1 MSAHLDA
8 LELEAALRRRMVD
21 FSSENLFTR
30 DPRLSD
36 IARRLW
42 SGPGAGGGLI
52 GEPWVEGAFP
62 SKSSEDTLTKLA
74 TDGNIDADLV
84 RQLNHEDRVPSARP
98 LYQHQSEA
106 VRAGR
111 TPAGSGR
118 PAFVVTAGTGA
129 GKTESFLLPTLD
141 DLYRHPGDGKSMRCL
156 ILYPMNALVNDQVE
170 RLRGWLRGQ
179 GKVRLFHFTSE
190 TPETEA
196 DAKRE
201 GVILEPGEE
210 LSFCRARQTARGLTS
225 PPQPV
230 PDVVVTN
237 YSMLEYMLCRPQ
249 DQVFFGRGLRC
260 VVLDE
265 AHLYAGTL
273 AAEITLLL
281 RRLYD
286 RCGLRPADVMQIA
299 TSATLGGTDDQLRR
313 FAATIFSRDVD
324 DVRLIRGEKT
334 RPALGELIPPATE
347 PKLADLAAPL
357 LTARTLEPDPMT
369 GRPRLVTDPAA
380 CADLGA
386 RLAALTAA
394 PASAEG
400 RPAALLADTLEHAPL
415 IHRAQ
420 EILAERERLR
430 LAELAKELWG
440 EEGPQALQAT
450 VNLLQVGA
458 AARRTPQEYPLVPHR
473 LHLTARA
480 PSGLTVC
487 LSSECTGPEG
497 DKLPPFGAIQAGGAA
512 KCVHCERAVL
522 ALYRCYNCGEW
533 LLAGVE
539 AKDSSVLVVPPPFA
553 DKYVL
558 LTPNV
563 EGALQRLP
571 AQEKPRRPGAETR
584 RLGSD
589 AVLRSEVEP
598 GTPVAA
604 VKRCPWCTASSSRI
618 KPFANTTSLP
628 LSIFAEAALAE
639 TPVYPTLDNVYRPAK
654 GRRLLAFSDSRQE
667 AARLG
672 PRLTQQHE
680 DQVARAL
687 ILRSLG
693 ESVSDEARTQI
704 RADIIKYSAMP
715 GMSTAVEALRAQ
727 LEEGMPRWRGV
738 LSEQKGLDQLLDY
751 EGAAKHR
758 AVYRVEEKTR
768 PWNQADW
775 EKNHAAVKTEAGRL
789 LGVEFATLP
798 VTAISLE
805 KLGLAEVVYPKVEDL
820 TLPAT
825 LAGTLPGAV
834 ADQLRDC
841 WADFLRAILDT
852 MRIEGLVT
860 LGDKLDRDG
869 TVSEMPLGYWL
880 SRDSDG
886 RRMKSILGKSDDN
899 RRRKFA
905 ANVLRRAGVP
915 SDDTL
920 DGVSV
925 EALRAAF
932 DQLAQNAGAALP
944 WLECAAAR
952 QTFDGTPVPAVR
964 LVFEKLAVRRCGD
977 VYECATTGHLWPRSV
992 FGCAPEDGCDGG
1004 LRPVTQADLDTRP
1017 RFARQRREYRES
1029 ALFQMAL
1036 WAEEHSAQLSPAEN
1050 RRLQDLFKAGLRNIL
1065 SATTTLELGIDIGGL
1080 TAVLMGNV
1088 PPGKANYLQRAG
1100 RAGRR
1105 ADGSSAVLTFAKQRP
1120 YDLAVFANFGAFLGA
1135 SLRAPVVLLDRERI
1149 GLRHLHSWLLGGYF
1163 LEFARKDRTGAMN
1176 AFGKMG
1182 EFCGRPFVGYWDQEH
1197 PDPPQLPAGP
1207 RRNDEF
1213 VAYLLRMRDRP
1224 EDQERASVAALLAG
1238 TPLVERLSDWAGLL
1252 DAVTAALN
1260 ASLKEWNDD
1269 FDALHKAWAD
1279 AAEVR
1284 PVTAASRRQ
1293 ANAIGY
1299 QIRLLWNLTVIE
1311 ALSDQ
1316 QFLPSY
1322 GFPIGV
1328 HRLQVLDKDEKTG
1341 RVREEDQYRLERD
1354 GVLAIGEY
1362 VPGSRLLAGGKVI
1375 TSRGLIKSWQGET
1388 SPGQT
1393 GRLCV
1398 CTNNHHFYGLAGA
1411 PEACPVCGETGRERP
1426 DETLLLVK
1434 HGFSTAAWE
1443 PPVRGT
1449 EVERIYS
1456 AEPMSLAFRD
1466 EGGSNLLRRSNFHG
1480 IRNFD
1485 LTYRPDG
1492 ELLVVNRGEYDRGF
1506 AVCLRCGYAD
1516 SEWNKNRTVGLETL
1530 PGGFDSHAPLRDDDP
1545 RHTCRKQGEPCPP
1558 VHRFQVLGA
1567 RQVTDALLAEFGF
1580 IGPDATNAA
1589 LVQTLGYALLRGG
1602 CRVLGLDSREM
1613 GLLSVPTGK
1622 DGSEWGVVLYDNVP
1636 GGAGHVRQLL
1646 DCPGDW
1652 LTEARRVLYVS
1663 EAHHRRCDAACLEC
1677 LLSFDT
1683 QNAYSRFGFVRREAL
1698 RRLDAALENRLE

>member
-1 MSAHLDA
+1 
-8 LELEAALRRRMVD
+8 MVD

-30 DPRLSD
+30 DRHLSD
-36 IARRLW
+36 IARGIW
-42 SGPGAGGGLI
+42 CGPGTTGGLI

-62 SKSSEDTLTKLA
+62 SQLSEHTLASLVA
-74 TDGNIDADLV
+74 TGQYDADLAN
-84 RQLNHEDRVPSARP
+84 QLDHGDRVPSSSPDGRSRP
-98 LYQHQSEA
+98 LYKHQYEA
-106 VRAGR
+106 VIVGR
-111 TPAGSGR
+111 MPKGSGR
-118 PAFVVTAGTGA
+118 SAFVVTAGTGA
-129 GKTESFLLPTLD
+129 GKTESFLLPMLD

-170 RLRGWLRGQ
+170 RVRLWLRGQ
-179 GKVRLFHFTSE
+179 GRVRLFHFTSE

-196 DAKRE
+196 EAQRE

-210 LSFCRARQTARGLTS
+210 LSFCRARQTARGLTD
-225 PPQPV
+225 PPQPI
-230 PDVVVTN
+230 PDIVVTN

-299 TSATLGGTDDQLRR
+299 TSATLGGTDDQLRQ
-313 FAATIFSRDVD
+313 FAATVFSREVGDVA
-324 DVRLIRGEKT
+324 LIRGQKT
-334 RPALGELIPPATE
+334 RPPLSEIIAPATA
-347 PKLADLAAPL
+347 PTTTDLAAPL
-357 LTARTLEPDPMT
+357 VAAKTLEPDPAT
-369 GRPRLVTDPAA
+369 GKPRLVTDAAA
-380 CADLGA
+380 CAALRS
-386 RLAALTAA
+386 RLTALTAA
-394 PASAEG
+394 AASG
-400 RPAALLADTLEHAPL
+400 QDRPAALLADMLSHAPL
-415 IHRAQ
+415 IHRLQ
-420 EILAERERLR
+420 DILADRERLQ
-430 LAELAKELWG
+430 LADLAHELWG
-440 EEGPQALQAT
+440 EKSHEALQAT

-458 AARRTPQEYPLVPHR
+458 AARQTPQDYPLVPHR

-487 LSSECTGPEG
+487 LNPECTGPADEMLPAD
-497 DKLPPFGAIQAGGAA
+497 DKHPKFGAVQAGGTT

-539 AKDSSVLVVPPPFA
+539 TKDSSVLAVPPPFA
-553 DKYVL
+553 ERYTL
-558 LTPNV
+558 LTPRV
-563 EGALQRLP
+563 EEAVRRL
-571 AQEKPRRPGAETR
+571 ASAAEPCK
-584 RLGSD
+584 LGSD
-589 AVLRSEVEP
+589 AVLRSEVES
-598 GTPVAA
+598 GTPVAK
-604 VKRCPWCTASSSRI
+604 VPRCPSCTANARRI
-618 KPFANTTSLP
+618 KPFANATSLP
-628 LSIFAEAALAE
+628 LSIFAEAALGE

-680 DQVARAL
+680 EQVARAL
-687 ILRSLG
+687 ILQALG
-693 ESVSDEARTQI
+693 EPMTEAARNQV
-704 RADIIKYSAMP
+704 RADIAKYSAMP
-715 GMSTAVEALRAQ
+715 GMSATVDVLRAQ
-727 LEEGMPRWRGV
+727 LEDGMPRWRGL
-738 LSEQKGLDQLLDY
+738 LSEQKGLDQLLDH
-751 EGAAKHR
+751 EGAAKQR
-758 AVYRVEEKTR
+758 AVYRVEEKSR
-768 PWNQADW
+768 QWDQSDW
-775 EKNHAAVKTEAGRL
+775 EKNYTAVKGQVFRL
-789 LGVEFATLP
+789 LAVEFATLP

-820 TLPAT
+820 ALPPT
-825 LAGTLPGAV
+825 FAGTLPDAV
-834 ADQLRDC
+834 ADKLRGC
-841 WADFLRAILDT
+841 WADILRAILDT
-852 MRIEGLVT
+852 MRIEGLIT

-869 TVSEMPLGYWL
+869 TVAEMPLGYWL

-886 RRMKSILGKSDDN
+886 RRIKPILGKSDDN

-905 ANVLRRAGVP
+905 ANVLRCAGVP
-915 SDDTL
+915 AADSL
-920 DGVSV
+920 DGLAV

-932 DQLAQNAGAALP
+932 DQLTHNAGAALP
-944 WLECAAAR
+944 WLEYDANR
-952 QTFDGTPVPAVR
+952 QTFDGTPVPAIR
-964 LVFEKLAVRRCGD
+964 LVFEKLAVRRLGD
-977 VYECATTGHLWPRSV
+977 VYECARTGHLWPRSV
-992 FGCAPEDGCDGG
+992 LGCAPEDGCDGG
-1004 LRPVTQADLDTRP
+1004 LRPVTQADLDNRA

-1029 ALFQMAL
+1029 GLFHMAL

-1080 TAVLMGNV
+1080 TAVLLGNV

-1120 YDLAVFANFGAFLGA
+1120 YDLAVFADFGAFLGA
-1135 SLRAPVVLLDRERI
+1135 NLRAPEVLLERERI

-1163 LEFARKDRTGAMN
+1163 LEFAFKDRTGAMN

-1182 EFCGRPFVGYWDQEH
+1182 EFCGRPSVLYWEKEV
-1197 PDPPQLPAGP
+1197 PDPPQRPAGL

-1213 VAYLLRMRDRP
+1213 VNYLLRLRDRP
-1224 EDQERASVAALLAG
+1224 EEEERAAVAGLLAG
-1238 TPLVERLSDWAGLL
+1238 TPLTDRLIDWSGLL
-1252 DAVTAALN
+1252 GEVITTFNAALT
-1260 ASLKEWNDD
+1260 EWNDD
-1269 FDALHKAWAD
+1269 FQALYDAWM
-1279 AAEVR
+1279 EVATVQ
-1284 PVTAASRRQ
+1284 PVAAASRRQ

-1375 TSRGLIKSWQGET
+1375 TSRGLIKSWHGET

-1398 CTNNHHFYGLAGA
+1398 CTNNHRFYGLAGA
-1411 PEACPVCGETGRERP
+1411 PEACPVCGETGRDRP

-1449 EVERIYS
+1449 DVERIYS
-1456 AEPMSLAFRD
+1456 AEPMSLAFRGKD
-1466 EGGSNLLRRSNFHG
+1466 ALDLEKHSNFYG

-1485 LTYRPDG
+1485 LTYRADG
-1492 ELLVVNRGEYDRGF
+1492 ELLVVNRGQYDCGF

-1516 SEWNKNRTVGLETL
+1516 SEWNKRRATGLDTL
-1530 PGGFDSHAPLRDDDP
+1530 PSGFPSHAPLRDDDS
-1545 RHTCRKQGEPCPP
+1545 RHTCRKKGEQCPP

-1580 IGPDATNAA
+1580 LGPDATNPA
-1589 LVQTLGYALLRGG
+1589 LAQSLGYALLRGG

-1613 GLLSVPTGK
+1613 GLLAVPTGN

-1636 GGAGHVRQLL
+1636 GGAGHVQQLL
-1646 DCPGDW
+1646 QCPDDW
-1652 LTEARRVLYVS
+1652 LTEARGVLYVS
-1663 EAHHRRCDAACLEC
+1663 EAHQRRCDTACLEC

-1698 RRLDAALENRLE
+1698 RRLDAALENRWG

>member
-1 MSAHLDA
+1 MSSHLDA

-30 DPRLSD
+30 DSHLSE

-42 SGPGAGGGLI
+42 SGPGATGGLI

-62 SKSSEDTLTKLA
+62 SLASEHTLASLA
-74 TDGNIDADLV
+74 ASGRFDPDLA
-84 RQLNHEDRVPSARP
+84 RQLDHEDRVPSSRQ
-98 LYQHQSEA
+98 LYKHQAEA
-106 VRAGR
+106 VTAGR

-118 PAFVVTAGTGA
+118 PTFVVTASTGA
-129 GKTESFLLPTLD
+129 GKTESFLLPVLD
-141 DLYRHPGDGKSMRCL
+141 DLYRYPGDGKSMRCL

-170 RLRGWLRGQ
+170 RVRGWLRGQ
-179 GKVRLFHFTSE
+179 GKVRLFYFTSE

-196 DAKRE
+196 DARGE
-201 GVILEPGEE
+201 GIILEPGEE
-210 LSFCRARQTARGLTS
+210 GSFCRARQTARGLTD

-230 PDVVVTN
+230 PDIVITN

-249 DQVFFGRGLRC
+249 DQVFFGPGLRC

-286 RCGLRPADVMQIA
+286 RCGLRPNDVMQIA
-299 TSATLGGTDDQLRR
+299 TSATLGGTDDQLRD
-313 FAATIFSRDVD
+313 FAAMIFSRDVG
-324 DVRLIRGEKT
+324 DVALIRGEKT
-334 RPALGELIPPATE
+334 RPALGEVVPPSKA
-347 PKLADLAAPL
+347 PMPVDLAAPP
-357 LTARTLEPDPMT
+357 LTAKTLEPDPTT
-369 GRPRLVTDPAA
+369 GGPRLVTDPAA
-380 CADLGA
+380 CAGLRA

-394 PASAEG
+394 GASAED
-400 RPAALLADTLEHAPL
+400 RPAALLADTLAHAPL

-430 LAELAKELWG
+430 LAELAQELWG
-440 EEGPQALQAT
+440 EESQQALQAT

-458 AARRTPQEYPLVPHR
+458 AARRAPQAYPLVPHR

-480 PSGLTVC
+480 PSGLSVC
-487 LSSECTGPEG
+487 LSRECTGPP
-497 DKLPPFGAIQAGGAA
+497 DNFLPPFGTVQAGGAA
-512 KCVHCERAVL
+512 KCAHCERAVL

-533 LLAGVE
+533 LLAGAE
-539 AKDSSVLVVPPPFA
+539 GKDSSALAVPPPFA
-553 DKYVL
+553 EKYAL
-558 LTPNV
+558 LTPRV
-563 EGALQRLP
+563 EEALQRLRSE
-571 AQEKPRRPGAETR
+571 AKPR

-598 GTPVAA
+598 GTPV
-604 VKRCPWCTASSSRI
+604 VVVPRCPYCTATVGRV
-618 KPFANTTSLP
+618 KPFANRTSLP
-628 LSIFAEAALAE
+628 LSIFAEAILAE

-672 PRLTQQHE
+672 PRLTNQHE
-680 DQVARAL
+680 EQVARAL
-687 ILRSLG
+687 IIQALG
-693 ESVSDEARTQI
+693 EPMSEADRNQI
-704 RADIIKYSAMP
+704 RSAIDALSAIP
-715 GMSTAVEALRAQ
+715 GMSANVDALRAQ
-727 LEEGMPRWRGV
+727 LEDGTSRWRGL
-738 LSEQKGLDQLLDY
+738 LSDQRGLDQLLDH

-758 AVYRVEEKTR
+758 AVYRAEDKTR
-768 PWNQADW
+768 PWDQTDW
-775 EKNHAAVKTEAGRL
+775 EKNHAAVKKEAARL
-789 LGVEFATLP
+789 LAAEFATLP

-805 KLGLAEVVYPKVEDL
+805 KLGLAEVVYPNVQDL
-820 TLPAT
+820 TLPPR
-825 LAGTLPGAV
+825 LAGTLPDAV
-834 ADQLRDC
+834 ADKLRGC
-841 WADFLRAILDT
+841 WADFLRALLDT
-852 MRIEGLVT
+852 MRVEGLIT
-860 LGDKLDRDG
+860 AGDKLDRDG
-869 TVSEMPLGYWL
+869 TVAEMPLGYWL

-886 RRMKSILGKSDDN
+886 RRMKSILGKSEDN

-905 ANVLRRAGVP
+905 AGVLRCAGVP
-915 SDDTL
+915 ADEAL
-920 DGVSV
+920 DGLAV
-925 EALRAAF
+925 EMLRAAF
-932 DQLAQNAGAALP
+932 DQLVQNAGAALP
-944 WLECAAAR
+944 WLEHDANR
-952 QTFDGTPVPAVR
+952 QTFDGTPVPAIR
-964 LVFEKLAVRRCGD
+964 LVFDKLALRRPGD

-992 FGCAPEDGCDGG
+992 LGCAPEDGCDGG
-1004 LRPVTQADLDTRP
+1004 LRPITQADLDNRP
-1017 RFARQRREYRES
+1017 RFARQRGEYRES
-1029 ALFQMAL
+1029 ALFRMAL

-1050 RRLQDLFKAGLRNIL
+1050 RRLQDLFKAGLRNVL

-1080 TAVLMGNV
+1080 TAVLLGNV

-1105 ADGSSAVLTFAKQRP
+1105 ADGSAAVLTFAKPRP
-1120 YDLAVFANFGAFLGA
+1120 YDMAVFANFGSFLSA
-1135 SLRAPVVLLDRERI
+1135 NLRAPVVLLDRDRI

-1163 LEFARKDRTGAMN
+1163 LEFAHKDRTGAMN

-1182 EFCGRPFVGYWDQEH
+1182 EFCGRPFVGYWDKEQA
-1197 PDPPQLPAGP
+1197 DPPRRPEGP

-1213 VAYLLRMRDRP
+1213 VHYLIRLR
-1224 EDQERASVAALLAG
+1224 DQPQEHERAAVASLLAR
-1238 TPLVERLSDWAGLL
+1238 TPLADRVADWAGLF
-1252 DAVTAALN
+1252 DEVIAALN
-1260 ASLKEWNDD
+1260 AALAEWNSD
-1269 FDALHKAWAD
+1269 FQALYEAWLE
-1279 AAEVR
+1279 AASVQ
-1284 PVTAASRRQ
+1284 PVNSASRRQ

-1341 RVREEDQYRLERD
+1341 RVREEDQYRLERG

-1375 TSRGLIKSWQGET
+1375 TSRGMIKSWQGET

-1398 CTNNHHFYGLAGA
+1398 CTNKHRFYGLAGA
-1411 PEACPVCGETGRERP
+1411 PAACPVCGESGRYQP

-1456 AEPMSLAFRD
+1456 AEPMSLAFRGD
-1466 EGGSNLLRRSNFHG
+1466 GGPNLLRRSGFHG

-1492 ELLVVNRGEYDRGF
+1492 ELLVVNRGEHDRGF

-1516 SEWNKNRTVGLETL
+1516 SEWNKRRATGLETL
-1530 PGGFDSHAPLRDDDP
+1530 PRGFDSHAPLRDDDP
-1545 RHTCRKQGEPCPP
+1545 RHTCRKKDEQCPP

-1580 IGPDATNAA
+1580 LGPDATNAA
-1589 LVQTLGYALLRGG
+1589 LVQSLGYALLRGG

-1613 GLLSVPTGK
+1613 GLLAVPTGN

-1646 DCPGDW
+1646 ECPDEW
-1652 LTEARRVLYVS
+1652 LTEVRRVLHVS
-1663 EAHHRRCDAACLEC
+1663 EAHHRRCDTACLEC

-1683 QNAYSRFGFVRREAL
+1683 QDAYSRFGFVRREAL
-1698 RRLDAALENRLE
+1698 RRLDAAVESRWE

>member
-1 MSAHLDA
+1 MSSHLDA
-8 LELEAALRRRMVD
+8 LELETALRRRMVD
-21 FSSENLFTR
+21 FSAENLFTR
-30 DPRLSD
+30 DTRLSD
-36 IARRLW
+36 IARRIW
-42 SGPGAGGGLI
+42 SGPGAAGGLI

-62 SKSSEDTLTKLA
+62 SLSSTRTLVSLA
-74 TDGNIDADLV
+74 ASGQFDGDLAS
-84 RQLNHEDRVPSARP
+84 QLDHEDRVPSSRP
-98 LYQHQSEA
+98 LYKHQVEA
-106 VRAGR
+106 VTAGR
-111 TPAGSGR
+111 TPAAGGR

-129 GKTESFLLPTLD
+129 GKTESFLLPMLD
-141 DLYRHPGDGKSMRCL
+141 DLYRHKGDGKSMRCL

-170 RLRGWLRGQ
+170 RVRGWLRGQ
-179 GKVRLFHFTSE
+179 GRVRLFHFTSE

-196 DAKRE
+196 DAHRE

-210 LSFCRARQTARGLTS
+210 YSFCRARETARGLTD

-230 PDVVVTN
+230 PDIVVTN

-249 DQVFFGRGLRC
+249 DQVFFGTALRC

-286 RCGLRPADVMQIA
+286 RCGLRPNEVMQIA
-299 TSATLGGTDDQLRR
+299 TSATLGGTDDQLRQ
-313 FAATIFSRDVD
+313 FAGTIFSREVADVA
-324 DVRLIRGEKT
+324 LIRGEKT
-334 RPALGELIPPATE
+334 KPTLGEVIPPILA
-347 PKLADLAAPL
+347 PMLADLTAPP
-357 LTARTLEPDPMT
+357 LTTKTLEPNPTT
-369 GRPRLVTDPAA
+369 GRPQLVTDAA
-380 CADLGA
+380 VCAALRS

-394 PASAEG
+394 PPSAEV
-400 RPAALLADTLEHAPL
+400 RPAALLADTLAHAPL
-415 IHRAQ
+415 IHKTQ
-420 EILAERERLR
+420 TILADRERLP
-430 LAELAKELWG
+430 LAELAKEVWG
-440 EEGPQALQAT
+440 ENSPDAT
-450 VNLLQVGA
+450 RAMVNLLQIAA

-473 LHLTARA
+473 LHLMARA

-487 LSSECTGPEG
+487 LSPECTGPA
-497 DKLPPFGAIQAGGAA
+497 DNILRPFGAVQAGGAA

-522 ALYRCYNCGEW
+522 ALYRCYNCGDW

-539 AKDSSVLVVPPPFA
+539 AMDSSVLVVPPPFA
-553 DKYVL
+553 EKYTL
-558 LTPNV
+558 LTPRV
-563 EGALQRLP
+563 EEAMQRLP
-571 AQEKPRRPGAETR
+571 SEAQPR

-598 GTPVAA
+598 GMPVA
-604 VKRCPWCTASSSRI
+604 VVPRCPCCTATASRI
-618 KPFANTTSLP
+618 KPFANASSLP
-628 LSIFAEAALAE
+628 LSIFAEAVLAE

-672 PRLTQQHE
+672 PRLTKQHE
-680 DQVARAL
+680 EQVARTL
-687 ILRSLG
+687 ILQALG
-693 ESVSDEARTQI
+693 EPMSEADKNEL
-704 RADIIKYSAMP
+704 RADIAKYSAKP
-715 GMSTAVEALRAQ
+715 GKSALVDELRAQ
-727 LEEGMPRWRGV
+727 LEDGVPRWRS
-738 LSEQKGLDQLLDY
+738 LLNEQKGLEQLLDY

-758 AVYRVEEKTR
+758 AVYRTEKTTR
-768 PWNQADW
+768 PWDQTDW
-775 EKNHAAVKTEAGRL
+775 DKNHNSVKKEVDRL
-789 LGVEFATLP
+789 LAGEFATLG

-805 KLGLAEVVYPKVEDL
+805 KLGFAEVMYPKVEDL
-820 TLPAT
+820 ALPPL
-825 LAGTLPGAV
+825 LAGALPDAV
-834 ADQLRDC
+834 ADKLRSC
-841 WADFLRAILDT
+841 WTDFLRALLDT
-852 MRIEGLVT
+852 MRIEGLITV
-860 LGDKLDRDG
+860 GEQLDWDG
-869 TVSEMPLGYWL
+869 TVAEMPLGFWL
-880 SRDSDG
+880 SQDSDG
-886 RRMKSILGKSDDN
+886 RRMKSILGKSEDN

-905 ANVLRRAGVP
+905 ANVLRCAGVP
-915 SDDTL
+915 AVDL
-920 DGVSV
+920 DRLAVVMLRGV
-925 EALRAAF
+925 F
-932 DQLAQNAGAALP
+932 DQLRENAGALLP
-944 WLECAAAR
+944 WLEHDANR
-952 QTFDGTPVPAVR
+952 QTFDGSPVPGIR
-964 LVFEKLAVRRCGD
+964 LVFDKLAIRRPGD
-977 VYECATTGHLWPRSV
+977 MFECATTGHLWPRSV
-992 FGCAPEDGCDGG
+992 LGCAPEDGCDGG
-1004 LRPVTQADLDTRP
+1004 LRSVVQCDLDNRP

-1029 ALFQMAL
+1029 SLFRMAL

-1050 RRLQDLFKAGLRNIL
+1050 RRLQDLFKAGLRNVL

-1080 TAVLMGNV
+1080 TAVLLGNV

-1105 ADGSSAVLTFAKQRP
+1105 ADGSSAVLTFAKSRP
-1120 YDLAVFANFGAFLGA
+1120 YDIAVFGNFGSFLSA
-1135 SLRAPVVLLDRERI
+1135 NLRAPVVLLDRDRI
-1149 GLRHLHSWLLGGYF
+1149 GQRHLHSWLLGGFF
-1163 LEFARKDRTGAMN
+1163 LEFAHKDRTGAMN

-1182 EFCGRPFVGYWDQEH
+1182 EFCGRPFVGYWDKDH
-1197 PDPPQLPAGP
+1197 ADPPVRPPGT

-1213 VAYLLRMRDRP
+1213 VHFLLRLRDQP
-1224 EDQERASVAALLAG
+1224 ENDEHVAVDALLVG
-1238 TPLVERLSDWAGLL
+1238 TPLTDRIADWKGLFDEVIGTL
-1252 DAVTAALN
+1252 NAALTEWSSDFQALYDAWMEA
-1260 ASLKEWNDD
+1260 ASM
-1269 FDALHKAWAD
+1269 
-1279 AAEVR
+1279 R

-1341 RVREEDQYRLERD
+1341 RVREEDQYRLERS

-1375 TSRGLIKSWQGET
+1375 TSRGLIKSWQGED

-1398 CTNNHHFYGLAGA
+1398 CTNNHRFYGLAGA
-1411 PEACPVCGETGRERP
+1411 PLACPVCSEAGRNQP

-1449 EVERIYS
+1449 EVDRIYS
-1456 AEPMSLAFRD
+1456 AEPMSLAFRGD
-1466 EGGSNLLRRSNFHG
+1466 GGSGLLTRSNFHG

-1516 SEWNKNRTVGLETL
+1516 SEWNKRRVAGLETL
-1530 PGGFDSHAPLRDDDP
+1530 PGGFDSHTPLRDDDP
-1545 RHTCRKQGEPCPP
+1545 RHTCRKKGEPCPP

-1567 RQVTDALLAEFGF
+1567 RQVTDALLAQFGF
-1580 IGPDATNAA
+1580 LGPDATNAT
-1589 LVQTLGYALLRGG
+1589 LVQSLGYALLRGG

-1613 GLLSVPTGK
+1613 GLLAVPAGN

-1646 DCPGDW
+1646 ECPEEW
-1652 LTEARRVLYVS
+1652 LTNSREVLFVS
-1663 EAHHRRCDAACLEC
+1663 ETHHRRCDTACLEC

-1683 QNAYSRFGFVRREAL
+1683 QNAYSRFGFDRREAL
-1698 RRLDAALENRLE
+1698 RRLEVALENRWE

>member
-1 MSAHLDA
+1 
-8 LELEAALRRRMVD
+8 MVD

-30 DPRLSD
+30 DPHLSD
-36 IARRLW
+36 IARRIW
-42 SGPGAGGGLI
+42 NGPGAAGGLI

-62 SKSSEDTLTKLA
+62 SLSSEHTLASLA
-74 TDGNIDADLV
+74 ASGRFDADLT
-84 RQLNHEDRVPSARP
+84 RQLDHGDRVPSSRL
-98 LYQHQSEA
+98 LYKHQYEA
-106 VRAGR
+106 VTAGR
-111 TPAGSGR
+111 ALGGSGR
-118 PAFVVTAGTGA
+118 PAFVITAGTGA
-129 GKTESFLLPTLD
+129 GKTESFLLPMLD
-141 DLYRHPGDGKSMRCL
+141 DLYCHPGDGKSMRCL

-170 RLRGWLRGQ
+170 RVRAWLRGQ
-179 GKVRLFHFTSE
+179 GKVRVFYFTSE

-196 DAKRE
+196 DARRE

-210 LSFCRARQTARGLTS
+210 HSFCRARQTARGLTD

-249 DQVFFGRGLRC
+249 DQVFFGPGLRC

-286 RCGLRPADVMQIA
+286 RCGLRPEDVMQIA
-299 TSATLGGTDDQLRR
+299 TSATLGGADDQLRQ
-313 FAATIFSRDVD
+313 FAATIFTRYIGDVA
-324 DVRLIRGEKT
+324 LIRGEKT
-334 RPALGELIPPATE
+334 RPPLGEIIPPARA
-347 PKLADLAAPL
+347 PMPADFATPL
-357 LTARTLEPDPMT
+357 LTAKTLEPDPAT
-369 GRPRLVTDPAA
+369 GKPRLVTDPHA
-380 CADLGA
+380 CAELQS
-386 RLAALTAA
+386 RLAALTAV
-394 PASAEG
+394 PASTED
-400 RPAALLADTLEHAPL
+400 RPAALLAHTLAHAPL
-415 IHRAQ
+415 IHRTQ
-420 EILAERERLR
+420 EILDGRERLR
-430 LAELAKELWG
+430 LAELVHELWG
-440 EEGPQALQAT
+440 EESEQTLHAT

-458 AARRTPQEYPLVPHR
+458 AARRSPHDYPLVPHR

-480 PSGLTVC
+480 PSGMTVC
-487 LSSECTGPEG
+487 LSPECTGSSS
-497 DKLPPFGAIQAGGAA
+497 DLLSPFGAVQAGGAA
-512 KCVHCERAVL
+512 RCVHCERAVL

-539 AKDSSVLVVPPPFA
+539 AEDSPVLTVPPPFA
-553 DKYVL
+553 EKYTL
-558 LTPNV
+558 LTPCV
-563 EGALQRLP
+563 EEAMRRLP
-571 AQEKPRRPGAETR
+571 SDVMPR

-589 AVLRSEVEP
+589 AVLRSEIEP
-598 GTPVAA
+598 GTLVA
-604 VKRCPWCTASSSRI
+604 VTPRCPCCTAIRSRV
-618 KPFANTTSLP
+618 KPFANATSLP
-628 LSIFAEAALAE
+628 LSIFAEATLAE
-639 TPVYPTLDNVYRPAK
+639 TPVYPTLDSVYRPAK

-672 PRLTQQHE
+672 PRLTKQHE
-680 DQVARAL
+680 GQVARAL

-693 ESVSDEARTQI
+693 EPMSEVARSQI
-704 RADIIKYSAMP
+704 LASIATLSAIP
-715 GMSTAVEALRAQ
+715 GMSTTVDGLRAQ
-727 LEEGMPRWRGV
+727 LEGGMPRWCGLLR
-738 LSEQKGLDQLLDY
+738 EQKGLDQLLDP

-758 AVYRVEEKTR
+758 AVYRVEENTR
-768 PWNQADW
+768 PWDQTDW
-775 EKNHAAVKTEAGRL
+775 NANHEAVKKEARRL
-789 LGVEFATLP
+789 LAVEFATLP

-805 KLGLAEVVYPKVEDL
+805 KIGLAEVVYTKVEDL
-820 TLPAT
+820 TLPPT
-825 LAGTLPGAV
+825 LAGALPDAV
-834 ADQLRDC
+834 ADKLRGS
-841 WADFLRAILDT
+841 WADFLQAILDT
-852 MRIEGLVT
+852 LRVEGLITV
-860 LGDKLDRDG
+860 GDKLDWDG
-869 TVSEMPLGYWL
+869 TIAEMPLGYWL

-886 RRMKSILGKSDDN
+886 RRLKSILGKSDDN

-905 ANVLRRAGVP
+905 ANVLRCAGVP
-915 SDDTL
+915 ADDAL
-920 DGVSV
+920 DGLAV
-925 EALRAAF
+925 EALRTAF
-932 DQLAQNAGAALP
+932 DQLTQNAGTVLP
-944 WLECAAAR
+944 WLERDANR
-952 QTFDGTPVPAVR
+952 QTFDGMPVPGIR
-964 LVFEKLAVRRCGD
+964 LVFEKLAVRCPGD
-977 VYECATTGHLWPRSV
+977 MYECPTTGHLWPRSV
-992 FGCAPEDGCDGG
+992 LGCAPEDGCDGG
-1004 LRPVTQADLDTRP
+1004 LRPITQADLDNRP

-1029 ALFQMAL
+1029 VLFRMAL

-1080 TAVLMGNV
+1080 TAVLLGNV

-1120 YDLAVFANFGAFLGA
+1120 YDMAVFANFGGFLGA
-1135 SLRAPVVLLDRERI
+1135 SLRAPVVLLERERI

-1163 LEFARKDRTGAMN
+1163 LEFAHKDRTGAMS

-1182 EFCGRPFVGYWDQEH
+1182 EFCGRPLVDYWDKEQVS
-1197 PDPPQLPAGP
+1197 PPSRLAGL

-1213 VAYLLRMRDRP
+1213 VHYLLRLRDQP
-1224 EDQERASVAALLAG
+1224 EDDKRAAVDALLAG
-1238 TPLVERLSDWAGLL
+1238 TPLIDRLADWAGLFDEVIATL
-1252 DAVTAALN
+1252 NAAL
-1260 ASLKEWNDD
+1260 AEWNYD
-1269 FDALHKAWAD
+1269 FQSLYDAWLE
-1279 AAEVR
+1279 AASVQ

-1299 QIRLLWNLTVIE
+1299 QLRLLWNLTVIE
-1311 ALSDQ
+1311 SLSDQ

-1341 RVREEDQYRLERD
+1341 RVREEDQYRLERAS
-1354 GVLAIGEY
+1354 VLAIGEY

-1398 CTNNHHFYGLAGA
+1398 CINKHRFYGLAGA
-1411 PEACPVCGETGRERP
+1411 PTACPVCGETARQQP

-1456 AEPMSLAFRD
+1456 AEPMSLAFRG
-1466 EGGSNLLRRSNFHG
+1466 EGASNLLRRSNFHG

-1485 LTYRPDG
+1485 LKYRPDG
-1492 ELLVVNRGEYDRGF
+1492 ELLVVNRGEYELGF

-1516 SEWNKNRTVGLETL
+1516 SEWNKRRATGLDTL
-1530 PGGFDSHAPLRDDDP
+1530 PSGFDSHAPLRDDDP
-1545 RHTCRKQGEPCPP
+1545 RHTCRKQGEPYLP
-1558 VHRFQVLGA
+1558 VHRFQMLGA
-1567 RQVTDALLAEFGF
+1567 RQVTDALQAEFGF
-1580 IGPDATNAA
+1580 LGPDATNAA
-1589 LVQTLGYALLRGG
+1589 LVQSLGYALLQGG

-1613 GLLSVPTGK
+1613 GLLAVPTGN
-1622 DGSEWGVVLYDNVP
+1622 DGSEWAVVLYDNVP

-1646 DCPGDW
+1646 ECPDEW

-1663 EAHHRRCDAACLEC
+1663 EAHHRRCDTACLEC
-1677 LLSFDT
+1677 LMSFDT
-1683 QNAYSRFGFVRREAL
+1683 QTAYSRFGFVRRDAL
-1698 RRLDAALENRLE
+1698 RQLDTALENRLE

>member
-1 MSAHLDA
+1 
-8 LELEAALRRRMVD
+8 
-21 FSSENLFTR
+21 
-30 DPRLSD
+30 
-36 IARRLW
+36 
-42 SGPGAGGGLI
+42 
-52 GEPWVEGAFP
+52 
-62 SKSSEDTLTKLA
+62 
-74 TDGNIDADLV
+74 
-84 RQLNHEDRVPSARP
+84 
-98 LYQHQSEA
+98 
-106 VRAGR
+106 
-111 TPAGSGR
+111 
-118 PAFVVTAGTGA
+118 
-129 GKTESFLLPTLD
+129 
-141 DLYRHPGDGKSMRCL
+141 MRCL

-170 RLRGWLRGQ
+170 RARGWLRGQ

-196 DAKRE
+196 DARRE

-210 LSFCRARQTARGLTS
+210 LSFCRARQTARGLTD

-230 PDVVVTN
+230 PDIVVTN

-286 RCGLRPADVMQIA
+286 RCGLRPNDVMQIA
-299 TSATLGGTDDQLRR
+299 TSATLGGTDDELRE
-313 FAATIFSRDVD
+313 FAATIFSRNVGDVA
-324 DVRLIRGEKT
+324 VIRGEKT
-334 RPALGELIPPATE
+334 RPALGEIIPPAIA
-347 PKLADLAAPL
+347 PSPADLAAPL
-357 LTARTLEPDPMT
+357 LTAKTLEPDPAT
-369 GRPRLVTDPAA
+369 GRPRLVTDPAS
-380 CADLGA
+380 CVGLRA

-394 PASAEG
+394 PSSVED
-400 RPAALLADTLEHAPL
+400 RPAALLADTLAHAPL
-415 IHRAQ
+415 VHRTQ

-440 EEGPQALQAT
+440 DDSQVALQAT

-458 AARRTPQEYPLVPHR
+458 SARRAPHLYPLVPHR

-487 LSSECTGPEG
+487 LNPKCNGSADEILS
-497 DKLPPFGAIQAGGAA
+497 PFGAVQAGGAA
-512 KCVHCERAVL
+512 KCVHCERDVL

-539 AKDSSVLVVPPPFA
+539 GNDSPALAVPPSFA
-553 DKYVL
+553 QRYTL
-558 LTPNV
+558 LTPRV
-563 EGALQRLP
+563 EEAVRRLP
-571 AQEKPRRPGAETR
+571 SGAKPR

-598 GTPVAA
+598 GIAVA
-604 VKRCPWCTASSSRI
+604 VVLCCPCCTANAGRV
-618 KPFANTTSLP
+618 KPFANATSLP

-672 PRLTQQHE
+672 PRLTKQHE
-680 DQVARAL
+680 EQVARAL
-687 ILRSLG
+687 ILQTLG
-693 ESVSDEARTQI
+693 EVMSEEVRDQI
-704 RADIIKYSAMP
+704 RAQITAFSAML
-715 GMSTAVEALRAQ
+715 GVSEVVNALRGQ
-727 LEEGMPRWRGV
+727 LEGGLPRWRGL
-738 LSEQKGLDQLLDY
+738 LSEQKGLDQLLDH

-758 AVYRVEEKTR
+758 AIYRAEDKTR
-768 PWNQADW
+768 PWDQTDW
-775 EKNHAAVKTEAGRL
+775 ERNHAAVKKEAERL
-789 LGVEFATLP
+789 LAVEFATLP

-805 KLGLAEVVYPKVEDL
+805 KLGLAEVVYPKVEDI
-820 TLPAT
+820 TLPPT
-825 LAGTLPGAV
+825 LAGTLPSAV
-834 ADQLRDC
+834 ADKLRGC

-852 MRIEGLVT
+852 MRIEGLIT

-869 TVSEMPLGYWL
+869 TVAEMPLGYWL

-886 RRMKSILGKSDDN
+886 RRMKSILGKSNDN
-899 RRRKFA
+899 RRRSFA
-905 ANVLRRAGVP
+905 ANVLRCAGVP
-915 SDDTL
+915 ADDAL
-920 DGVSV
+920 AV
-925 EALRAAF
+925 EVLRAAF
-932 DQLAQNAGAALP
+932 DQFAQNAGASLP
-944 WLECAAAR
+944 WLEHDANR
-952 QTFDGTPVPAVR
+952 QAFDGTPVPAVR
-964 LVFEKLAVRRCGD
+964 LVFDKLELRRPGD
-977 VYECATTGHLWPRSV
+977 VYECATTGHLWPRCV
-992 FGCAPEDGCDGG
+992 LGCAPEDGCDGG
-1004 LRPVTQADLDTRP
+1004 LRTVTQADLDNRP

-1029 ALFQMAL
+1029 ALFRMAL

-1050 RRLQDLFKAGLRNIL
+1050 RRLQDLFKAGLRNVL

-1080 TAVLMGNV
+1080 TAVLLGNV

-1120 YDLAVFANFGAFLGA
+1120 YDLAVFANFGSFLSA
-1135 SLRAPVVLLDRERI
+1135 SLRAPVVLLDRDRI

-1163 LEFARKDRTGAMN
+1163 LEFANKDRTGAMN

-1182 EFCGRPFVGYWDQEH
+1182 EFCGRPFVGYWDKEQA
-1197 PDPPQLPAGP
+1197 DPPRRPEGP

-1213 VAYLLRMRDRP
+1213 VLYMIRLRDQP
-1224 EDQERASVAALLAG
+1224 EEHERAAVTSLLAG
-1238 TPLVERLSDWAGLL
+1238 TPLTNRLADWAGLFDEVIATL
-1252 DAVTAALN
+1252 NAALV
-1260 ASLKEWNDD
+1260 EWNSD
-1269 FDALHKAWAD
+1269 FQPLYDAWLE
-1279 AAEVR
+1279 AASVQ
-1284 PVTAASRRQ
+1284 PVTAASQRQ

-1299 QIRLLWNLTVIE
+1299 QLRLLWNLTVIE

-1328 HRLQVLDKDEKTG
+1328 HRLQVLDTDEKTG

-1398 CTNNHHFYGLAGA
+1398 CTNKHRFYSLAGA
-1411 PEACPVCGETGRERP
+1411 LAACPVCGEPGRDQP

-1449 EVERIYS
+1449 EVERIHS
-1456 AEPMSLAFRD
+1456 AEPMSLAFRG
-1466 EGGSNLLRRSNFHG
+1466 EGGPNLLKRSNFHG
-1480 IRNFD
+1480 IRGFD

-1492 ELLVVNRGEYDRGF
+1492 ELLVVNRGEYERGF
-1506 AVCLRCGYAD
+1506 AVCLRCGYSD
-1516 SEWNKNRTVGLETL
+1516 SEWNKRRAAGLDTL
-1530 PGGFDSHAPLRDDDP
+1530 PGGFDSHTSLRDDDP
-1545 RHTCRKQGEPCPP
+1545 RHTCRKSGEQCPP

-1580 IGPDATNAA
+1580 LGPDAENAA
-1589 LVQTLGYALLRGG
+1589 LVQSLGYALLRGG

-1613 GLLSVPTGK
+1613 GLLAVPTGN

-1646 DCPGDW
+1646 ECPTDW
-1652 LTEARRVLYVS
+1652 LTEARRVLHVS
-1663 EAHHRRCDAACLEC
+1663 EAHHRRCDTACLEC

-1698 RRLDAALENRLE
+1698 RRLDAALENRWE

>member
-1 MSAHLDA
+1 MSSHLDA

-30 DPRLSD
+30 DPHLSE
-36 IARRLW
+36 IARRIW
-42 SGPGAGGGLI
+42 NSPGATGGLI

-62 SKSSEDTLTKLA
+62 SLSSEYTLASLA
-74 TDGNIDADLV
+74 ASGQFDADLA
-84 RQLNHEDRVPSARP
+84 RQLDHEDRVPSSRP
-98 LYQHQSEA
+98 LYKHQAEA
-106 VRAGR
+106 VTAGR

-129 GKTESFLLPTLD
+129 GKTECFLLPMLD
-141 DLYRHPGDGKSMRCL
+141 DLYRHPEDGKSMRCL

-170 RLRGWLRGQ
+170 RVRGWLRGQ

-196 DAKRE
+196 DARRE

-210 LSFCRARQTARGLTS
+210 FSFCRARETARGLTD

-230 PDVVVTN
+230 PDIVVTN

-260 VVLDE
+260 IVLDE

-286 RCGLRPADVMQIA
+286 RCGLRPEDVMQIA
-299 TSATLGGTDDQLRR
+299 TSATLGGTDDELRR
-313 FAATIFSRDVD
+313 FAAKVFSRDFG
-324 DVRLIRGEKT
+324 DVALIRGEKT
-334 RPALGELIPPATE
+334 RPALGEAIPPATV
-347 PKLADLAAPL
+347 PTPADLAGPL
-357 LTARTLEPDPMT
+357 LTAKTLEPDLAT
-369 GRPRLVTDPAA
+369 GKPRLVTDVAA
-380 CADLGA
+380 CAALRS
-386 RLAALTAA
+386 RLAALTDA
-394 PASAEG
+394 PASGEN
-400 RPAALLADTLEHAPL
+400 RPAALLAETLAHAPQ

-420 EILAERERLR
+420 GILADRERLR
-430 LAELAKELWG
+430 LADLAHELWDK
-440 EEGPQALQAT
+440 ESQEALQAT

-487 LSSECTGPEG
+487 LSRECTGPAV
-497 DKLPPFGAIQAGGAA
+497 DILPPFGVVQAGGAA
-512 KCVHCERAVL
+512 KCFHCERAVL
-522 ALYRCYNCGEW
+522 ALNRCDNCGEW

-539 AKDSSVLVVPPPFA
+539 AKDSSVLTVPPPFA
-553 DKYVL
+553 ERYTL
-558 LTPNV
+558 LTPRV
-563 EGALQRLP
+563 EEALRRLLSEAVP
-571 AQEKPRRPGAETR
+571 R

-598 GTPVAA
+598 GTPVAE
-604 VKRCPWCTASSSRI
+604 VPRCPCCTANKGRI
-618 KPFANTTSLP
+618 KPFANATSLP

-639 TPVYPTLDNVYRPAK
+639 TPVYPTPDNVYRPAK

-680 DQVARAL
+680 EQVARAL
-687 ILRSLG
+687 ILQSLG
-693 ESVSDEARTQI
+693 EPMSDAARNQI
-704 RADIIKYSAMP
+704 LASIAALSAIP
-715 GMSTAVEALRAQ
+715 GMSAAVDALRAQ
-727 LEEGMPRWRGV
+727 LEDGMLRWRGL
-738 LSEQKGLDQLLDY
+738 LSEQKGLDQLLDH

-758 AVYRVEEKTR
+758 AVYRAEEKTR
-768 PWNQADW
+768 PWEQTDW
-775 EKNHAAVKTEAGRL
+775 ERNHAAVKKEAGRL
-789 LGVEFATLP
+789 LAVEFAALL
-798 VTAISLE
+798 VMANSLE

-820 TLPAT
+820 TLPPA
-825 LAGTLPGAV
+825 LAGTLPDAV
-834 ADQLRDC
+834 AEKLRGC
-841 WADFLRAILDT
+841 WADFLRALLDT
-852 MRIEGLVT
+852 MRIEGLITVD
-860 LGDKLDRDG
+860 DKLDRDG
-869 TVSEMPLGYWL
+869 TIAEMPLGYWL

-915 SDDTL
+915 ANDTL
-920 DGVSV
+920 DGLAV

-932 DQLAQNAGAALP
+932 DQLTQNAGAALP
-944 WLECAAAR
+944 WLEHEANR
-952 QTFDGTPVPAVR
+952 QTFDGTPVPAIR
-964 LVFEKLAVRRCGD
+964 LVFDKLAVRRSGD
-977 VYECATTGHLWPRSV
+977 VYECATTGHIWPRSV
-992 FGCAPEDGCDGG
+992 LGCAPEDGCDGG
-1004 LRPVTQADLDTRP
+1004 LRPVTQADLDNRP
-1017 RFARQRREYRES
+1017 RFARQRREYRQS
-1029 ALFQMAL
+1029 ALFRMAL

-1050 RRLQDLFKAGLRNIL
+1050 RRLQDLFKAGLRNVL

-1080 TAVLMGNV
+1080 TAVLLGNV

-1120 YDLAVFANFGAFLGA
+1120 YDMAVFANFASFLSA
-1135 SLRAPVVLLDRERI
+1135 NLRAPVVLLDRERI

-1163 LEFARKDRTGAMN
+1163 LEFARTDRTGAMN

-1182 EFCGRPFVGYWDQEH
+1182 EFCGRPFVGYWDKEQA
-1197 PDPPQLPAGP
+1197 DPPRRPEGR

-1213 VAYLLRMRDRP
+1213 VNYLNRLR
-1224 EDQERASVAALLAG
+1224 DQPGEHERAAVASLLAG
-1238 TPLVERLSDWAGLL
+1238 TPLTDRLADWAGLFDEVIATLNAALTEWNSDFQALYDAWL
-1252 DAVTAALN
+1252 DA
-1260 ASLKEWNDD
+1260 AS
-1269 FDALHKAWAD
+1269 
-1279 AAEVR
+1279 VQ

-1299 QIRLLWNLTVIE
+1299 QIRLMWNLTVIE

-1341 RVREEDQYRLERD
+1341 RVREEDQYRLERA

-1398 CTNNHHFYGLAGA
+1398 CTNKHRFYGLAGA
-1411 PEACPVCGETGRERP
+1411 PAACPVCEETGREQP

-1456 AEPMSLAFRD
+1456 AEPMSLAFRRD
-1466 EGGSNLLRRSNFHG
+1466 GGPNLLRRLNFYG
-1480 IRNFD
+1480 IRHFD

-1516 SEWNKNRTVGLETL
+1516 SEWNKRRATGLDTL
-1530 PGGFDSHAPLRDDDP
+1530 PRGFDSHAPLRDDDP
-1545 RHTCRKQGEPCPP
+1545 RHTCRKKGEQCPP

-1567 RQVTDALLAEFGF
+1567 RQVTDALLVEFGF
-1580 IGPDATNAA
+1580 FGPDATNAA
-1589 LVQTLGYALLRGG
+1589 LVQSLGYALLRGG

-1613 GLLSVPTGK
+1613 GLLAVPTGN

-1646 DCPGDW
+1646 ECPVEW

-1663 EAHHRRCDAACLEC
+1663 EPHDRRCDTACLEC

-1698 RRLDAALENRLE
+1698 RRLDAAMENRCE